1 MPQKWQGSKRS
12 ANASWRTTQRKYSK
26 NTGLTFPDG
35 GTSVLLHR
43 RHFMNEPAL
52 KPLTLSPAASPASRF
67 PWLESKRAK
76 GMNVTSGLKCSGL
89 SESLRRVGWSVRTFL
104 ESCAL
109 PLPTLSKVWSVK
121 AITPSCL
128 ILKLRLS
135 ERRTGASASHL
146 WPTATARDYKD
157 GTASS
162 CANVPVNGL
171 LGRAVHI
178 PNTGLWKTPI
188 ASDAS
193 DRKFYLNNR
202 GEPNLSAQVKL
213 FPTPRV
219 GGSKGKS
226 PSGMKHGDLAAHVGG
241 SLNPDWVEWLMGY
254 PIGWTEV

>member
-1 MPQKWQGSKRS
+1 MSEQVC
-12 ANASWRTTQRKYSK
+12 TQSI
-26 NTGLTFPDG
+26 
-35 GTSVLLHR
+35 
-43 RHFMNEPAL
+43 
-52 KPLTLSPAASPASRF
+52 LSQEASPASRF

-76 GMNVTSGLKCSGL
+76 KMTVTSGQKCSEL
-89 SESLRRVGWSVRTFL
+89 SESLRRVGWWVRTFL

-121 AITPSCL
+121 AITPSSL

-135 ERRTGASASHL
+135 ERRTGESASRL

-178 PNTGLWKTPI
+178 QNTGLWKTPI

-193 DRKFYLNNR
+193 DRRFYLNSR

-226 PSGMKHGDLAAHVGG
+226 LSGMKHGDLAAHVGG
-241 SLNPDWVEWLMGY
+241 SLNPDWVEWMMGY

>member
-1 MPQKWQGSKRS
+1 MSEQVC
-12 ANASWRTTQRKYSK
+12 TQ
-26 NTGLTFPDG
+26 LT
-35 GTSVLLHR
+35 SYQ
-43 RHFMNEPAL
+43 E
-52 KPLTLSPAASPASRF
+52 ASPASRF
-67 PWLESKRAK
+67 PWPESKGAK
-76 GMNVTSGLKCSGL
+76 KTTVTSGLKCSGL

-128 ILKLRLS
+128 LLKLRLS
-135 ERRTGASASHL
+135 ERRTGESASHL

-157 GTASS
+157 GTAKA

-193 DRKFYLNNR
+193 DRKFYVNSR
-202 GEPNLSAQVKL
+202 GEPNLSAQVKQ

-226 PSGMKHGDLAAHVGG
+226 LSGMKHGDLAAHVGG
-241 SLNPDWVEWLMGY
+241 SLNPDWVEWMMGY